1 MQSQSFFFVD
11 RVLKPPGGGSSD
23 IFGASGDTAEP
34 QRKTKTNHLTSS
46 LSFGGE
52 EFVTPSRNRAG
63 NDSFYNLFGTEPHH
77 RPESAVKDKLISTI
91 NCDQS
96 TKDLEENIVKK
107 SLHFNDIDSTENTV
121 SVTNGVA
128 PSPVDPCE
136 TNGSADKN
144 GSLRDDNEGK
154 N

>member
-1 MQSQSFFFVD
+1 M
-11 RVLKPPGGGSSD
+11 LKPPGGGSSD

-77 RPESAVKDKLISTI
+77 RPESAVKDKLISNI
-91 NCDQS
+91 NLDQS
-96 TKDLEENIVKK
+96 TKDIEENIVKK
-107 SLHFNDIDSTENTV
+107 SLHFNDIDKTENTV

-128 PSPVDPCE
+128 PSPVDHSE
-136 TNGSADKN
+136 TNGSVDEN
-144 GSLRDDNEGK
+144 GPLRDDDEGK
-154 N
+154 INFSS